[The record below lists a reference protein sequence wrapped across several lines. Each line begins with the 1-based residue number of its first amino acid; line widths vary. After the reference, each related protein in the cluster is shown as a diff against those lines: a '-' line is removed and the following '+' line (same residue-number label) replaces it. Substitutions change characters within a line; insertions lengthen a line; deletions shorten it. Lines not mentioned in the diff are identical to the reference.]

1 MRIRILI
8 SVSMS
13 IFACVVQRF
22 IFKTVQI
29 FEMSYVQAYN
39 SVRPDAKMVWKV
51 CSLVVCQG
59 LLAFGKWLGKLKFY
73 IQKMVARTTKYSNPK

>member
-22 IFKTVQI
+22 IFKTADHRNVVCSGIQLCAPGCKDGLESMLI
-29 FEMSYVQAYN
+29 SSLSGFVG
-39 SVRPDAKMVWKV
+39 RWKV
-51 CSLVVCQG
+51 
-59 LLAFGKWLGKLKFY
+59 
-73 IQKMVARTTKYSNPK
+73 ARQTEVLYSEDGGT